1 MKLAQVAQLVAGELI
16 GSSELEIT
24 GVAPIGQAGPG
35 DLTFVANPRYR
46 PLLKT
51 TKASAAIVD
60 IQTEWPT
67 LALIR
72 HSNPYYAFLLVLRQ
86 FHPDEKPVSKGVH
99 PQAFVS
105 PDAVLGQE
113 IGVSPFAVVESG
125 VKIGD
130 RTLIAAGCYIGRNV
144 EIGEDCLFHPN
155 VTIREKVKIGNR
167 VIIHSGSVVGSDGFG
182 YAKEKGVYH
191 KIPQVGTVVIEDD
204 VELGANVAIDRA
216 TMGETRIGKGTK
228 IDNLVQIAHNV
239 KIGENSI
246 IVSQVG
252 ISGSTEVGKNVTIAG
267 QVGLTGHLH
276 IGDGAIIA
284 AQSGV
289 HRDVKPGQIVLGSP
303 AREMQK
309 SKKIEAIISNL
320 PEYIEKLKKLEKAIF
335 GQRQIE
341 TSQSKISESIQGTPE
356 EVEAK

>member
-1 MKLAQVAQLVAGELI
+1 VKLSDVARLVGGEVV
-16 GSSELEIT
+16 GASEVEIK

-51 TKASAAIVD
+51 TRASAAIVD
-60 IQTEWPT
+60 TQTEWPAI
-67 LALIR
+67 ALIR
-72 HSNPYYAFLLVLRQ
+72 HANPYYAFLLVLRQ
-86 FHPDEKPVSKGVH
+86 FHPDERPVPAGVH
-99 PQAFVS
+99 PQAFVA
-105 PDAVLGQE
+105 PDAVLGRE
-113 IGVSPFAVVESG
+113 VGISPFGVVESG
-125 VKIGD
+125 AKIGD
-130 RTLIAAGCYIGRNV
+130 RTLIGPGCFVGRGV
-144 EIGEDCLFHPN
+144 EIGTDCIIYPN
-155 VTIREKVKIGNR
+155 VTIREKTKIGSR
-167 VIIHSGSVVGSDGFG
+167 VIIHSGTVVGSDGFG
-182 YAKEKGVYH
+182 YAKEKGAYH
-191 KIPQVGTVVIEDD
+191 KIPQVGIVVIEDD

-216 TMGETRIGKGTK
+216 TMGETRIGRGTK

-267 QVGLTGHLH
+267 QAGLTGHLH

-309 SKKIEAIISNL
+309 SKRIEAIISNL
-320 PEYIEKLKKLEKAIF
+320 PEYIEKLKRLEKAIF
-335 GQRQIE
+335 KNKHAE
-341 TSQSKISESIQGTPE
+341 TSKTTAINQQETPE

>member
-1 MKLAQVAQLVAGELI
+1 MKLSDVAQLVGGELV
-16 GSSELEIT
+16 GKNDLEIT

-35 DLTFVANPRYR
+35 DLTFVANSRYR

-51 TKASAAIVD
+51 TRASAAIVD
-60 IQTEWPT
+60 GQTEWPA

-72 HSNPYYAFLLVLRQ
+72 HANPYYAFLLVLRQ
-86 FHPDEKPVSKGVH
+86 FHPDEKPVPEGVH
-99 PQAFVS
+99 PQAFVA
-105 PDAVLGQE
+105 PDAILGKGVG
-113 IGVSPFAVVESG
+113 IGPFAVVESSA
-125 VKIGD
+125 KIGD
-130 RTLIAAGCYIGRNV
+130 RTQIAAGCYIGRDV
-144 EIGEDCLFHPN
+144 EIGEGCLFHPN
-155 VTIREKVKIGNR
+155 VTIRERVKIGNR
-167 VIIHSGSVVGSDGFG
+167 VIVHSGTVVGSDGFG

-191 KIPQVGTVVIEDD
+191 KIPQVGMVVIEDD
-204 VELGANVAIDRA
+204 VELGANVTIDRA
-216 TMGETRIGKGTK
+216 TMGETRIGRGTK

-267 QVGLTGHLH
+267 QVGLTGHIH

-289 HRDVKPGQIVLGSP
+289 HRDIKPGQIVLGSP
-303 AREMQK
+303 ARDMQK
-309 SKKIEAIISNL
+309 SKRIEAIISNL

-335 GQRQIE
+335 GNKHAEPPKAPATDQQE
-341 TSQSKISESIQGTPE
+341 TPE

>member
-1 MKLAQVAQLVAGELI
+1 MKLSDIAGLVGGELLGKI
-16 GSSELEIT
+16 DVEIT

-51 TKASAAIVD
+51 TKAAAAIVD
-60 IQTEWPT
+60 GQTEWPA
-67 LALIR
+67 LSLIR
-72 HSNPYYAFLLVLRQ
+72 HPNPYYAFLLVLRQ
-86 FHPDEKPVSKGVH
+86 FHPDEHPVASGVH
-99 PQAFVS
+99 SQAFVA
-105 PDAVLGQE
+105 PDAVLGKNVG
-113 IGVSPFAVVESG
+113 IGPFAVLESG
-125 VKIGD
+125 AKIGD
-130 RTLIAAGCYIGRNV
+130 GVQIAAGCYVGREV
-144 EIGEDCLFHPN
+144 EIGEGCLFHPN
-155 VTIREKVKIGNR
+155 VTIRERVKIGNR
-167 VIIHSGSVVGSDGFG
+167 VIIHSGTVVGSDGFG

-204 VELGANVAIDRA
+204 VELGANVTIDRA

-289 HRDVKPGQIVLGSP
+289 HRDIKPGQIVLGSP

-309 SKKIEAIISNL
+309 RKKIEAIISNL

-335 GQRQIE
+335 GNKHAE
-341 TSQSKISESIQGTPE
+341 TSKAPAANQQETPA

>member
-1 MKLAQVAQLVAGELI
+1 MKLSDIAGLVGGEVV
-16 GSSELEIT
+16 GKNDLEIT

-51 TKASAAIVD
+51 TRASAAIVD
-60 IQTEWPT
+60 TQTEWPAM
-67 LALIR
+67 ALIR
-72 HSNPYYAFLLVLRQ
+72 HPNPYYAFLLILRQ
-86 FHPDEKPVSKGVH
+86 FHPDERPVAPGVH
-99 PQAFVS
+99 PQAIVAS
-105 PDAVLGQE
+105 GVVLGKE
-113 IGVSPFAVVESG
+113 VGISPFAVIESG
-125 VKIGD
+125 AKIGGH
-130 RTLIAAGCYIGRNV
+130 TLIGAGCFIGRGV
-144 EIGEDCLFHPN
+144 EIGADCIVYPN
-155 VTIREKVKIGNR
+155 VTVREKSKIGNR
-167 VIIHSGSVVGSDGFG
+167 VIIHSGTVIGSDGFG

-204 VELGANVAIDRA
+204 VELGANVTIDRA

-246 IVSQVG
+246 VVSQVG

-284 AQSGV
+284 AQSGG

-309 SKKIEAIISNL
+309 SKRIEAIISNL
-320 PEYIEKLKKLEKAIF
+320 PEYIEKLKRLEKAIF
-335 GQRQIE
+335 GNKQAEASKAIVE
-341 TSQSKISESIQGTPE
+341 TQAETPE
-356 EVEAK
+356 EVETK

>member
-1 MKLAQVAQLVAGELI
+1 MKLSEIARLVGGEVV
-16 GSSELEIT
+16 GASEVEIT

-46 PLLKT
+46 PLLKS

-60 IQTEWPT
+60 NQTEFPG
-67 LALIR
+67 LALVR
-72 HSNPYYAFLLVLRQ
+72 CANPYYAFLLVIRR
-86 FHPDEKPVSKGVH
+86 FHPVERPVATSIH
-99 PQAFVS
+99 PQSLVA
-105 PDAVLGQE
+105 PDAVLGKDV
-113 IGVSPFAVVESG
+113 GLGPFVVVESR
-125 VKIGD
+125 VKIGL
-130 RTLIAAGCYIGRNV
+130 RTLVAAGSYIGQGA
-144 EIGEDCLFHPN
+144 EIGDDCLIYPN
-155 VTIREKVKIGNR
+155 VTIRERVRIGNR
-167 VIIHSGSVVGSDGFG
+167 VVIHSGTVVGSDGFG

-216 TMGETRIGKGTK
+216 TMGETRIGRGTK

-246 IVSQVG
+246 VVSQVG
-252 ISGSTEVGKNVTIAG
+252 ISGSTEVGKNVTLAG

-276 IGDGAIIA
+276 IGDGAIVA

-289 HRDVKPGQIVLGSP
+289 HRDLKPGQIVLGSP
-303 AREMQK
+303 ARDLQK

-320 PEYIEKLKKLEKAIF
+320 PEYIEKLKRLEKTIF
-335 GQRQIE
+335 GNKQTE
-341 TSQSKISESIQGTPE
+341 TPKASPNTPAEIPE

>member
-1 MKLAQVAQLVAGELI
+1 MKLSQVAQLVGGEVL
-16 GSSELEIT
+16 GNNDPEIT

-46 PLLKT
+46 PLLKS

-60 IQTEWPT
+60 NQTEWPA
-67 LALIR
+67 LSLIR
-72 HSNPYYAFLLVLRQ
+72 HPNPYYAFLLVLRQ
-86 FHPDEKPVSKGVH
+86 FHPDEHPVASGVH
-99 PQAFVS
+99 PQAFVA
-105 PDAVLGQE
+105 PDAVLGHKVG
-113 IGVSPFAVVESG
+113 IGPFAVIEFG
-125 VKIGD
+125 AKIGD
-130 RTLIAAGCYIGRNV
+130 EVQIAAGCYVGKNV
-144 EIGEDCLFHPN
+144 EIGEHSLLHPN
-155 VTIREKVKIGNR
+155 VTIRERVKIGSR
-167 VIIHSGSVVGSDGFG
+167 VIIHSGTVVGSDGFG
-182 YAKEKGVYH
+182 YAKEKGTYH

-204 VELGANVAIDRA
+204 VELGANVTIDRA

-267 QVGLTGHLH
+267 QVGMTGHLH

-289 HRDVKPGQIVLGSP
+289 HRDIKPGQIVLGSP

-335 GQRQIE
+335 GNKHTE
-341 TSQSKISESIQGTPE
+341 TSKSVAETQAETPE

>member
-1 MKLAQVAQLVAGELI
+1 MKLSDVAGLVGGELV
-16 GSSELEIT
+16 GKTDVEIT

-51 TKASAAIVD
+51 TRASAAIVD
-60 IQTEWPT
+60 RETEWPD

-72 HSNPYYAFLLVLRQ
+72 HANPYYAFLLVLRH
-86 FHPDEKPVSKGVH
+86 FHPDEKPVPEGVH
-99 PQAFVS
+99 PQALVS
-105 PDAVLGQE
+105 PEAVLGKGVG
-113 IGVSPFAVVESG
+113 IGPFAVVESG
-125 VKIGD
+125 ARIGD
-130 RTLIAAGCYIGRNV
+130 RTLVGAGCFVGRGV
-144 EIGEDCLFHPN
+144 EIGADGLLYPN
-155 VTIREKVKIGNR
+155 VTVREKTKISHR
-167 VIIHSGSVVGSDGFG
+167 VIIHSGTVIGSDGFG
-182 YAKEKGVYH
+182 YAKEKGTYH
-191 KIPQVGTVVIEDD
+191 KIPQVGIVVIEDD
-204 VELGANVAIDRA
+204 VELGANVTIDRA

-267 QVGLTGHLH
+267 QVGLTGHIH

-289 HRDVKPGQIVLGSP
+289 HRDIKPGQIVLGSP
-303 AREMQK
+303 ARDMQK
-309 SKKIEAIISNL
+309 SKKIEALLSNL

-335 GQRQIE
+335 GNKSAE
-341 TSQSKISESIQGTPE
+341 TSKTSVASQAETPE

>member
-1 MKLAQVAQLVAGELI
+1 MKLSEIARLVGGELAAA
-16 GSSELEIT
+16 GDLEIT

-46 PLLKT
+46 PLLKS
-51 TKASAAIVD
+51 TKAAAAVVD
-60 IQTEWPT
+60 NQTEFPG
-67 LALIR
+67 LALVR
-72 HSNPYYAFLLVLRQ
+72 HPNPYYAFLLVIRH
-86 FHPDEKPVSKGVH
+86 FHPEERPVAAGIH
-99 PQAFVS
+99 PQAFVA
-105 PDAVLGQE
+105 PDALLGKE
-113 IGVSPFAVVESG
+113 VGLGPFSVVESG
-125 VKIGD
+125 AKIGD
-130 RTLIAAGCYIGRNV
+130 RTLIAAGSYVGREV
-144 EIGEDCLFHPN
+144 EIGADCLIYPN
-155 VTIREKVKIGNR
+155 VTLRERVWLGNR
-167 VIIHSGSVVGSDGFG
+167 VVVHSGTVVGSDGFG

-252 ISGSTEVGKNVTIAG
+252 ISGSTEVGKNVTLAG

-276 IGDGAIIA
+276 IGDGVIVA

-289 HRDVKPGQIVLGSP
+289 HRDLKPGQIVLGSP
-303 AREMQK
+303 ARDLQK

-320 PEYIEKLKKLEKAIF
+320 PEYIEKLKKLERAIF
-335 GQRQIE
+335 GNKHAE
-341 TSQSKISESIQGTPE
+341 ASKTPAAISSETPE

>member
-1 MKLAQVAQLVAGELI
+1 MKHSDVAGLVGGELI
-16 GSSELEIT
+16 GKTDVEIT

-51 TKASAAIVD
+51 TRATAAIVD
-60 IQTEWPT
+60 TQTVWPAMT
-67 LALIR
+67 LIR
-72 HSNPYYAFLLVLRQ
+72 HANPYYAFLLVLRQ
-86 FHPDEKPVSKGVH
+86 FHPAESPVTEGVH
-99 PQAFVS
+99 PQASVA
-105 PDAVLGQE
+105 PDTVLGR
-113 IGVSPFAVVESG
+113 GVGISPFAVVESG
-125 VKIGD
+125 SRIGD
-130 RTLIAAGCYIGRNV
+130 RTLIAAGCYIGRGV
-144 EIGEDCLFHPN
+144 EVGADCILYPN
-155 VTIREKVKIGNR
+155 VTIREKTKVGSR
-167 VIIHSGSVVGSDGFG
+167 VIIHSGTVVGSDGFG
-182 YAKEKGVYH
+182 YAREKGTYH
-191 KIPQVGTVVIEDD
+191 KIPQVGTVAIEDD
-204 VELGANVAIDRA
+204 VELGANVTIDRA

-267 QVGLTGHLH
+267 QVGLTGHIH
-276 IGDGAIIA
+276 VGDGAIIA

-289 HRDVKPGQIVLGSP
+289 HRDIKPGQIVLGSP
-303 AREMQK
+303 ARDMQK

-335 GQRQIE
+335 GSKHTE
-341 TSQSKISESIQGTPE
+341 SSKASVASQAETPE

>member
-1 MKLAQVAQLVAGELI
+1 MKLSDIALLVGGELV
-16 GSSELEIT
+16 GKNDLEIT

-51 TKASAAIVD
+51 TRATAAIVD
-60 IQTEWPT
+60 AQTEWPAM
-67 LALIR
+67 ALIR
-72 HSNPYYAFLLVLRQ
+72 HANPYYAFLLVLRQ
-86 FHPDEKPVSKGVH
+86 FHPDEKPVAEGVH
-99 PQAFVS
+99 PQAYVA
-105 PDAVLGQE
+105 PDAVLGK
-113 IGVSPFAVVESG
+113 GVGISPFAVVESG
-125 VKIGD
+125 AKIGD
-130 RTLIAAGCYIGRNV
+130 RTLIGAGSFIGRGV
-144 EIGEDCLFHPN
+144 EIGADCIVYPN
-155 VTIREKVKIGNR
+155 VTIREKTKIGSR
-167 VIIHSGSVVGSDGFG
+167 AIIHSGTVVGSDGFG
-182 YAKEKGVYH
+182 YAKEKGTYH
-191 KIPQVGTVVIEDD
+191 KIPQVGIVVIEDD
-204 VELGANVAIDRA
+204 VELGANVTIDRA
-216 TMGETRIGKGTK
+216 TMGETRIGRGTK

-320 PEYIEKLKKLEKAIF
+320 PEYIEKLKRLEKAIF
-335 GQRQIE
+335 GNKNAE
-341 TSQSKISESIQGTPE
+341 TSKTSVASQAEIPE

>member
-1 MKLAQVAQLVAGELI
+1 MKLSDVAQLVGGELV
-16 GSSELEIT
+16 GSSEVEII

-51 TKASAAIVD
+51 TKAAAAIVD
-60 IQTEWPT
+60 AQTEWPA
-67 LALIR
+67 LSLIR
-72 HSNPYYAFLLVLRQ
+72 HPNPYYAFLLVLRQ
-86 FHPDEKPVSKGVH
+86 FHPDEKPVAEGVH
-99 PQAFVS
+99 PQAFVA

-113 IGVSPFAVVESG
+113 VGISPFAVVESG
-125 VKIGD
+125 AKIGD
-130 RTLIAAGCYIGRNV
+130 RTLIAAGCYVGRDV
-144 EIGEDCLFHPN
+144 EIGEGCLFHPN
-155 VTIREKVKIGNR
+155 VTIRERVKIGNR
-167 VIIHSGSVVGSDGFG
+167 VIIHSGTVVGSDGFG

-204 VELGANVAIDRA
+204 VELGANVTIDRA

-309 SKKIEAIISNL
+309 GKRIEAIISNL

-335 GQRQIE
+335 GNKHTE
-341 TSQSKISESIQGTPE
+341 ASKTTAADQQETPE